1 MKCYFLYIC
10 FLLNEI
16 HRINISK
23 MIKHLL
29 LLLLA
34 SALVFSCKEDKSK
47 EDKSID
53 VVGSVRYGGD
63 FKFMSKEKVSQLFP
77 LSITDVYANRISS
90 QIFEGLLKID
100 TKTMEVVPSIA
111 KKYDKSDDSKVFTF
125 QLNEG
130 VYFHDNEC
138 FPEGKGREVKAQ
150 DFKYSL
156 EMACSKNDLNKIS
169 WLLKDKISGADK
181 YYKGEAESV
190 EGIRVV
196 DDYTLEIH
204 LESPFSAFQKILSHS
219 GLGVFPRE
227 AIDHYGDDVLKN
239 PVGTGAFKLDE
250 LADDKIILKRNPNY
264 WGTDEFGNQLP
275 FLDRLIM
282 TYSQTKED
290 ELLAFRAEEIDL
302 VLDIPVE
309 EVENVL
315 GTLREAQEGKNVKH
329 KVDSKSS
336 MSISYYGFAHESK
349 VFSDQSVR
357 KAFNLA
363 IDREAIIDTWLEGE
377 GWAAKHGFVPKMLGY
392 PNKTVKGY
400 EFDVAKAKSLM
411 EKAGFKDGKNF
422 PDTKLYV
429 NASEGS
435 GTHKLAK
442 AVVFSLKQNLGI
454 DIRIKLCTIEE
465 REEAL
470 RAGEAVFWRTGWV
483 ADYPDPE
490 NFLNLFYGGNVES
503 SDINVNP
510 FKYKNDNFDQLFEKA
525 MAEVDEDKRMELLAK
540 CDQIIIDD
548 AVVMPLL
555 TDDFVTMV
563 NLKIRN
569 FVSNEMEQLD
579 FSTIFIKELKE

>member
-1 MKCYFLYIC
+1 
-10 FLLNEI
+10 
-16 HRINISK
+16 
-23 MIKHLL
+23 MIKHFILL
-29 LLLLA
+29 LLTL
-34 SALVFSCKEDKSK
+34 ALVLSCKEDKPQ
-47 EDKSID
+47 EDKVID

-63 FKFMSKEKVSQLFP
+63 FKFMSKEKVSQIFP
-77 LSITDVYANRISS
+77 LSITDVYANRVAS

-100 TKTMEVVPSIA
+100 TKSMEVVPAIA
-111 KKYDKSDDSKVFTF
+111 KSYKKSDDSKVFTF
-125 QLNEG
+125 NLNEG
-130 VYFHDNEC
+130 IYFHDDEC

-156 EMACSKNDLNKIS
+156 EMACSKNNLNKIA
-169 WLLKDKISGADK
+169 WLLKDKILGAND
-181 YYKGEAESV
+181 YYNGEAESV
-190 EGIRVV
+190 EGIKVI
-196 DDYTLEIH
+196 DDYTLEIK
-204 LESPFSAFQKILSHS
+204 LESPFSAFQKILSHN
-219 GLGVFPRE
+219 GLSVFPKE
-227 AIDHYGDDVLKN
+227 AIEHYGDDVVTN
-239 PVGTGAFKLDE
+239 PVGTGAFMLEE
-250 LADDKIILKRNPNY
+250 LTADKIVLKSNKNY

-275 FLDRLIM
+275 FLDRVIM
-282 TYSQTKED
+282 TYSKTKED

-315 GTLREAQEGKNVKH
+315 GSLREAQEGKNVKH

-349 VFSDQSVR
+349 LFSDKKVR

-377 GWAAKHGFVPKMLGY
+377 GWAAKNGFVPIMSGY
-392 PNKTVKGY
+392 PNSSVNGY
-400 EFDVAKAKSLM
+400 TFDTDKAKALM
-411 EKAGFKDGKNF
+411 AEAGYKDGANF
-422 PDTKLYV
+422 PETKLYV

-435 GTHKLAK
+435 GVHKLAK

-454 DIRIKLCTIEE
+454 DIRIKLCTIDE
-465 REEAL
+465 REKAL

-490 NFLNLFYGGNVES
+490 NFLNLFYGGNMES

-510 FKYKNDNFDQLFEKA
+510 FRYKNKKFDKLFEQA
-525 MAEVDEDKRMELLAK
+525 MAEVDEDKRMDLLAE